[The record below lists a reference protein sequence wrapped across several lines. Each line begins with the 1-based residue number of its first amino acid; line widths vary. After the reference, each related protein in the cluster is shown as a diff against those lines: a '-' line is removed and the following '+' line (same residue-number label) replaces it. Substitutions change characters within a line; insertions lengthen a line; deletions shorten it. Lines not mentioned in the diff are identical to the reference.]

1 MPVSQSVIT
10 ELHATRDTRH
20 AETLTPT
27 AAIRSSRGRLMFCCL
42 FAVCDACLVRISQG
56 VWSRS
61 DSIAARSRRHEYLL
75 DRDDTNTSRSNTTKT
90 PQPCQQAL
98 QKGRAQL
105 YTSCWSRHLCSAWNI
120 YSGLCARSN
129 TVADQS
135 QVKHHLTSRRNDPKH
150 RVPSRG
156 SLKPPCER
164 IKHGCPSCMR

>member
-1 MPVSQSVIT
+1 MPVSQSVFT

-42 FAVCDACLVRISQG
+42 FAVCDDCLVRISQG

-105 YTSCWSRHLCSAWNI
+105 YTSCWSQHLCSAWNI
-120 YSGLCARSN
+120 YSGLCEAI
-129 TVADQS
+129 
-135 QVKHHLTSRRNDPKH
+135 
-150 RVPSRG
+150 PSLI
-156 SLKPPCER
+156 SHKLSTICHKLST
-164 IKHGCPSCMR
+164 I

>member
-42 FAVCDACLVRISQG
+42 FAVCGACLVRISQG

-61 DSIAARSRRHEYLL
+61 DSIAARSRRHEYVSIEHNQNPSTISAGSSKRSSATLHVVL
-75 DRDDTNTSRSNTTKT
+75 VSTSLQRLEHILR
-90 PQPCQQAL
+90 AL
-98 QKGRAQL
+98 
-105 YTSCWSRHLCSAWNI
+105 
-120 YSGLCARSN
+120 RSN

-135 QVKHHLTSRRNDPKH
+135 QVKHHLTSRRNDPKN

-156 SLKPPCER
+156 SLKPPCAR